1 MYLLSSLEKEMRGSR
16 SNSDG
21 SVGKL
26 RADPALS
33 GLGEGIVIDEID
45 VIKRWP

>member
-1 MYLLSSLEKEMRGSR
+1 MRGSR

-26 RADPALS
+26 RADPAPLS
-33 GLGEGIVIDEID
+33 GLGEGIVIS
-45 VIKRWP
+45 VWPRFEEENRVEGVV